1 MKISGAKTI
10 AEYKKIRTEKI
21 QSWIDSNFFEGSV
34 TWKMD
39 GANAIKVTD
48 RTGDSMIVQ
57 LAEID

>member
-10 AEYKKIRTEKI
+10 AEYKKIRAEKI
-21 QSWIDSNFFEGSV
+21 QKWINDNFVQGAVE
-34 TWKMD
+34 WEMD

-57 LAEID
+57 LTEID